1 MISGDILQLCGIVLL
16 IAVSSTLA
24 RFVLK
29 QQMRA
34 IGVSTGGAAPRTLA
48 PTEIAYLLRDGDM
61 PHTLIV
67 MTVDLVHRQV
77 KAPDQ
82 NGPIP
87 LREYEKQVWV
97 GVKDFLKQLAEQK
110 AGHLVPVSDFKNPV
124 KWAMRFNALK
134 TFVAQ
139 TLRGFITELIQD
151 PRHIK
156 KYFTAAGIA
165 RLALH
170 FYTSGVRQAVER
182 ELRLELL
189 QDGFLVPEA
198 RRKKFATYV
207 VLLVPLTVAAL
218 FFLPFGAVK
227 AAAALAFCAFGFIN
241 ALLIRL
247 LVELPGIILRLT
259 LVRIL
264 LRLLRVGLGAIVTV
278 VSLVLLAIEVP
289 LLGLISALGPM
300 STIPLLVALTVL
312 GFSVVAA
319 LLDWHALTMREQP
332 TAMAQDVLKQTKT
345 NVAHI
350 RPLDTFK
357 RLFADPD
364 YDRTFS
370 EVVAVYGVETLW
382 LLS

>member
-189 QDGFLVPEA
+189 QD
-198 RRKKFATYV
+198 
-207 VLLVPLTVAAL
+207 
-218 FFLPFGAVK
+218 
-227 AAAALAFCAFGFIN
+227 
-241 ALLIRL
+241 
-247 LVELPGIILRLT
+247 
-259 LVRIL
+259 
-264 LRLLRVGLGAIVTV
+264 
-278 VSLVLLAIEVP
+278 
-289 LLGLISALGPM
+289 
-300 STIPLLVALTVL
+300 
-312 GFSVVAA
+312 
-319 LLDWHALTMREQP
+319 
-332 TAMAQDVLKQTKT
+332 
-345 NVAHI
+345 
-350 RPLDTFK
+350 
-357 RLFADPD
+357 
-364 YDRTFS
+364 
-370 EVVAVYGVETLW
+370 
-382 LLS
+382 